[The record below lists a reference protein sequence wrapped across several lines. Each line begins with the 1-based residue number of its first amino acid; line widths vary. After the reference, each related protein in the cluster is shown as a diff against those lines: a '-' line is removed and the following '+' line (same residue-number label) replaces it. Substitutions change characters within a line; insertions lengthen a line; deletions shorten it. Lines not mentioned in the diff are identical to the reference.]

1 MDGVLEHDN
10 FSPEINVVMNIF
22 LGELKYLLSMVIV
35 SFPVAQRHEFFPN
48 RVNGTCS
55 FGGFFKTFQRMKKDL
70 KRYGLDGD
78 PLGENGV
85 LRTPRSITQ
94 KFWNLTILQYLQ
106 QQSRSSPGNS
116 SRNPGRVILEL
127 LFEVKYHLKVNRQN
141 HLGDEH
147 VRVALLAVLVVYHY
161 RDAPL

>member
-1 MDGVLEHDN
+1 MDVVLEHDN

-22 LGELKYLLSMVIV
+22 LGEFKYLLSMVI
-35 SFPVAQRHEFFPN
+35 
-48 RVNGTCS
+48 
-55 FGGFFKTFQRMKKDL
+55 
-70 KRYGLDGD
+70 DGD

-85 LRTPRSITQ
+85 LRTTRSITQ

-106 QQSRSSPGNS
+106 QQSRTSPGNS

-147 VRVALLAVLVVYHY
+147 ARVALLAVLVVYHY